1 MNFRYLF
8 LSLALITSL
17 IFSGCGAT
25 GAAVVGG
32 AVVYGGYKGATDER
46 SLGTMVDDSIISA
59 TVKIKMISDNSVKA
73 RQIDVDVLNGVVYL
87 IGLVGSSSQ
96 KKMATDIA
104 KGIKGVRRVENQL
117 VIGKTDVNQIS
128 NDIILTSKIRIQLLK
143 DMDIRSTNIDVD
155 TYNNIITL
163 TGIVK
168 SKKEKKKT
176 LVIVQK
182 VGGDRKIVDNLAVG
196 N

>member
-32 AVVYGGYKGATDER
+32 VVVYGGYKGATDER
-46 SLGTMVDDSIISA
+46 SLGTMVDDSVISA

-117 VIGKTDVNQIS
+117 VIGKTNVNQIS

>member
-25 GAAVVGG
+25 GATVVGG
-32 AVVYGGYKGATDER
+32 VVVYGGYKGVTDER
-46 SLGTMVDDSIISA
+46 SLGTMVDDSVISA

-117 VIGKTDVNQIS
+117 VIGKTNVNQIS

>member
-17 IFSGCGAT
+17 IFGGCGAT
-25 GAAVVGG
+25 VVGG

-46 SLGTMVDDSIISA
+46 SLGTIVDDLVISA
-59 TVKIKMISDNSVKA
+59 TVKIKMISDKFVKA

-87 IGLVGSSSQ
+87 IGVVDSSTQ

-104 KGIKGVRRVENQL
+104 KGIKGVRQVENQL

-128 NDIILTSKIRIQLLK
+128 SDIILTGKIRIQLLK
-143 DMDIRSTNIDVD
+143 DLDIRSTNIDVD
-155 TYNNIITL
+155 TNNNVITL

-168 SKKEKKKT
+168 SKKEKKKA

-182 VGGDRKIVDNLAVG
+182 AAGDRKIVDNLSVG

>member
-8 LSLALITSL
+8 LSLVLITSL

-25 GAAVVGG
+25 GATVVGG
-32 AVVYGGYKGATDER
+32 VVVYGGYKGATDER
-46 SLGTMVDDSIISA
+46 SLGTMVDDSVISA

-117 VIGKTDVNQIS
+117 VIGKTNVNQIS

>member
-1 MNFRYLF
+1 
-8 LSLALITSL
+8 
-17 IFSGCGAT
+17 
-25 GAAVVGG
+25 
-32 AVVYGGYKGATDER
+32 

-117 VIGKTDVNQIS
+117 VIGKTNVNQIS

>member
-32 AVVYGGYKGATDER
+32 VVVYGGYKGATDER
-46 SLGTMVDDSIISA
+46 SLGTMVDDSVISA

-104 KGIKGVRRVENQL
+104 KQIKSVRRVENQL

>member
-25 GAAVVGG
+25 GATVVGG
-32 AVVYGGYKGATDER
+32 VVVYGGYKGATDER
-46 SLGTMVDDSIISA
+46 SLGTMVDDSVISA

-117 VIGKTDVNQIS
+117 VIGKTNVNQIS

>member
-32 AVVYGGYKGATDER
+32 VVVYGGYKGATDER
-46 SLGTMVDDSIISA
+46 SLGTMVDDSVISA

>member
-1 MNFRYLF
+1 MNSRYLF

-128 NDIILTSKIRIQLLK
+128 KDIILTSKIRIQLLK

-168 SKKEKKKT
+168 SNEKKKKAMI
-176 LVIVQK
+176 IVQK
-182 VGGDRKIVDNLAVG
+182 VGGDRKIVDNLVVG